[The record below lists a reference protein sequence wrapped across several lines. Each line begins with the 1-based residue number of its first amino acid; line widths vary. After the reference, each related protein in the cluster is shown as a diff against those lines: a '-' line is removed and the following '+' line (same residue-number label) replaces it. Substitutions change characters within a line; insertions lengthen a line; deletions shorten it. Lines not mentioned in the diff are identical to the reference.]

1 MNAQHAT
8 GRRGRSQGVFL
19 RLRPTGGQPG
29 PRRQPPDLTRDSRGA
44 KAREAAPGTPRGRHT
59 APRPACVP
67 RARASVS
74 TGPAVGGLASHPAP
88 VLLAISEEAFLN
100 TTPRLHLYKADLN
113 SITSHKLQGQM
124 GSCGGGNKAKGM
136 PVTEGGRRGLPWTAA
151 QVPRQVA
158 ATTVVICSMAAALK
172 CKPGHQECNSAGE
185 AGQPG
190 ESRGPYGMAQRSS
203 ENRESVE
210 RAEHGQNTWAR
221 RATGLLFLDM
231 IPEAPLALTAYE
243 SLLCSQGLSDNTR
256 ILKGSEI
263 KVWDGSRSSQG

>member
-1 MNAQHAT
+1 MHSTRQEGEDGLRACSSDC
-8 GRRGRSQGVFL
+8 GRLEDSPAL
-19 RLRPTGGQPG
+19 DDNH
-29 PRRQPPDLTRDSRGA
+29 PDLTRDSRGA
-44 KAREAAPGTPRGRHT
+44 KAREAAPGTPQGRHT

-67 RARASVS
+67 HARASVS
-74 TGPAVGGLASHPAP
+74 TGPAVGGLTSHPAP

-124 GSCGGGNKAKGM
+124 GSRGGGNKAKGM

-190 ESRGPYGMAQRSS
+190 ESRGPYGTAQRSS